1 MLRHIGR
8 NVIASGYLDLAKSC
22 RELTNA
28 VAQLV
33 RTPDQ
38 ASLDPA
44 RKSWLAAADAAN
56 RIRCFQSGPIIDR
69 GFLSTFYY
77 WQVLPMRIEG
87 AAEATNSFEQA
98 FVDEVGSTSK
108 GLFAIEY
115 LLFDRIPSP
124 LTQGAKAG
132 TALELLS
139 GSPARGA
146 FLQALAR
153 DLETK
158 AGLIAADWA
167 APGEA
172 SALSNFVAA
181 GHESVNILVNQ
192 LAMITEDAAEKHL
205 NFVLDL
211 PTPISQHRHR
221 VERSPSGS
229 SLEGVLRTIEGFE
242 TIYRGGDGLGLDD
255 AISRVNPSLQE
266 RLDKQFANAFA
277 ATRAIGQPLEQAIV
291 DHRPLIEKAY
301 EQLRALE
308 ILFKVDVVSAL
319 GVTLTFS
326 SADGD

>member
-1 MLRHIGR
+1 M
-8 NVIASGYLDLAKSC
+8 
-22 RELTNA
+22 
-28 VAQLV
+28 
-33 RTPDQ
+33 
-38 ASLDPA
+38 
-44 RKSWLAAADAAN
+44 
-56 RIRCFQSGPIIDR
+56 
-69 GFLSTFYY
+69 
-77 WQVLPMRIEG
+77 
-87 AAEATNSFEQA
+87 
-98 FVDEVGSTSK
+98 
-108 GLFAIEY
+108 
-115 LLFDRIPSP
+115 
-124 LTQGAKAG
+124 
-132 TALELLS
+132 
-139 GSPARGA
+139 
-146 FLQALAR
+146 
-153 DLETK
+153 
-158 AGLIAADWA
+158 IAADRA
-167 APGEA
+167 APGDA
-172 SALSNFVAA
+172 SALSKFVAD
-181 GHESVNILVNQ
+181 GPESVNILVNQ

-211 PTPISQHRHR
+211 PTPISQHLHR